1 MRYRF
6 TLHPL
11 VERDLENIQD
21 FIAPVAGVRS
31 ARRIAHEIKERIK
44 RLCDY
49 PHIGTVRSEIV
60 AGLRA
65 IPSAEKAVI
74 CFTVDDDNGVVKII
88 CVTYAGQ
95 DWQEVA
101 RRRQDDT

>member
-11 VERDLENIQD
+11 IERDFENIQD

-49 PHIGTVRSEIV
+49 PHIVTVRPDIV

-65 IPSAEKAVI
+65 IPSVEKAVI
-74 CFTVDDDNGVVKII
+74 CFTVNDDNRVVHVVCI
-88 CVTYAGQ
+88 TYAGQ
-95 DWQEVA
+95 DWQEIA
-101 RRRQDDT
+101 RKRQEDT

>member
-49 PHIGTVRSEIV
+49 PHIGTVRSEIA

-65 IPSAEKAVI
+65 IPSAEKAVT
-74 CFTVDDDNGVVKII
+74 CFTVNNNRRIVHIV

-95 DWQEVA
+95 DWQEIA
-101 RRRQDDT
+101 RKRQEDT

>member
-6 TLHPL
+6 TLHSL

-21 FIAPVAGVRS
+21 FIAPVAGARS
-31 ARRIAHEIKERIK
+31 ARKIAHEIKERIK

-49 PHIGTVRSEIV
+49 PHIGTVRSDIV

-65 IPSAEKAVI
+65 ILSAEKAVI
-74 CFTVDDDNGVVKII
+74 CFTINDNKRIVHII

-101 RRRQDDT
+101 RQRQDDT